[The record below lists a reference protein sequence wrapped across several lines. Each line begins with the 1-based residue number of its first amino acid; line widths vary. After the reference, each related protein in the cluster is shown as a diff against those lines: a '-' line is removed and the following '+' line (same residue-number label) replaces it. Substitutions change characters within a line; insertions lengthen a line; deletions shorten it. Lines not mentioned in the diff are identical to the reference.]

1 MLYDKGGS
9 GRSILLLHGLMG
21 SAATWR
27 RQIPWLRE
35 FGRVHTYDAPGH
47 RRPPPP
53 ELTTEAFVDDL
64 IEHLETVGPSVLVG
78 HSMGALHGWCAA
90 ARRPDLVTALVV
102 EDIAPDFRGRT
113 ADGWAAMIRAWPRPF
128 PDADAVRAFFGD
140 VAGQYFLDSFE
151 LSDDGW
157 RLHGDVDTFEAISQ
171 EWGTRH
177 FWNEWDAVRAPVLLI
192 EGEHTITPA
201 GQMSRMH
208 SAKPGSVYVRVEG
221 AAHLVHDEAP
231 ERYRDAVEGF
241 LRTLGSSECRSHS
254 STEST

>member
-1 MLYDKGGS
+1 MLYDEGGS

-27 RQIPWLRE
+27 RQVPWLRE
-35 FGRVHTYDAPGH
+35 FGHVHTYDAPGH
-47 RRPPPP
+47 RRPAPA
-53 ELTTEAFVDDL
+53 ELTTESFVADL
-64 IEHLETVGPSVLVG
+64 LQNLEWLGPSVLIG
-78 HSMGALHGWCAA
+78 HSMGALHAWCAA

-113 ADGWAAMIRAWPRPF
+113 ADDWATMMRAWPQPF

-151 LSDDGW
+151 RDDDGW
-157 RLHGDVDTFEAISQ
+157 GLHGDIDTFEAISQ

-177 FWNEWDAVRAPVLLI
+177 FWDEWDAVDAPVLLI

-201 GQMSRMH
+201 GQMRQMH
-208 SAKPGSVYVRVEG
+208 VRNAESTYVRIEN
-221 AAHLVHDEAP
+221 AAHLIHDECP
-231 ERYRDAVEGF
+231 ERYRTAVEGF
-241 LRTLGSSECRSHS
+241 LRTLR
-254 STEST
+254 